1 MYIKRFNTIIAA
13 AALLLSVA
21 ATATAQQVAAGV
33 DFRTVQELQQFLAYS
48 PKRIPMVSAHR
59 GGPQAGFP
67 ENALETFANSIRL
80 QPVIIECDITLSKDS
95 VLVLMHDDRLDRTS
109 TGTGPLRDRTYAELT
124 TLQLK
129 DNQGDTTPYHI
140 PQLDDVLRWGRGKV
154 IFTLDVKRG
163 VPYAMVIDA
172 VHRCHAE
179 ACAVI
184 ITYNAAQ
191 AAEVHQ
197 LAPELMISASI
208 RNKEDLERL
217 HTGGVPDN
225 RLLAFVGVSE
235 ADPELYRLLHEHGI
249 QCILGVMG
257 NLDRQAAARGPQ
269 VYYDLVDRGADIL
282 STDAPVTAAQALED
296 YIRQHGLPQWKMP
309 EDQKQ

>member
-1 MYIKRFNTIIAA
+1 MKLFNRLMGT
-13 AALLLSVA
+13 AALLLSLAINA
-21 ATATAQQVAAGV
+21 AAQQTAANV
-33 DFRTVQELQQFLAYS
+33 DFKAVQELQQFLAYS

-109 TGTGPLRDRTYAELT
+109 TGTGPLRDRTYAELKN
-124 TLQLK
+124 LQLK
-129 DNQGDTTPYHI
+129 DNNGDTTAFHI

-172 VHRCHAE
+172 VHRCHAA
-179 ACAVI
+179 ACSVI

-208 RNKEDLERL
+208 QNPEDLERL

-225 RLLAFVGVSE
+225 RLLAFVGVRE

-269 VYYDLVDRGADIL
+269 VYADLVEHGADIL
-282 STDAPVTAAQALED
+282 STDVPVTAAQVLHD
-296 YIRQHGLPQWKMP
+296 YIRQHGLPDWNK
-309 EDQKQ
+309 